1 MPPRNL
7 PQPPPVGPA
16 EDPTD
21 DLAQHALEDRIL
33 AHEPRL
39 RAFLR
44 KLSGSAQ
51 DTEDLVQE
59 TLTRGLRYQGSFDPV
74 GSLPGWLMKTAFRC
88 YLDLRARR
96 RREPGQLGDAA
107 ELVTATDR
115 SPVEARDLVSH
126 LLQRLPPVEQD
137 IVLRFHH
144 RQETVAEIAQR
155 LGMPVN
161 TVKSHLHRARRKLAA
176 GGDA

>member
-7 PQPPPVGPA
+7 SRPLPVGPS

-21 DLAQHALEDRIL
+21 DWARHALEDRIL
-33 AHEPRL
+33 AHAPRL

-59 TLTRGLRYQGSFDPV
+59 TLTRGLRYQGSFDSE
-74 GSLPGWLMKTAFRC
+74 GSLTGWLMKTAFRC
-88 YLDLRARR
+88 YLDLRERR
-96 RREPGQLGDAA
+96 RREPAQLGDAA

-126 LLQRLPPVEQD
+126 LLRRLSPIEQD

-144 RQETVAEIAQR
+144 RQETLVEIGAA

-161 TVKSHLHRARRKLAA
+161 TVKSHLHRARRNLAE